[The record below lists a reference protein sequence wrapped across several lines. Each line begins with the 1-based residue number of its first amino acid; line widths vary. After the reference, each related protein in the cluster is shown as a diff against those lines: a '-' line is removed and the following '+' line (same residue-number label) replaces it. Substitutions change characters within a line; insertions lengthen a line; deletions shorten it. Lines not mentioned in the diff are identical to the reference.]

1 MKILNIK
8 KTNPCRNCL
17 VLACC
22 RTRCQIREEYIF
34 FKDKVLII
42 LVGIP
47 LGVICIF
54 VSYMCYIHGY
64 IKVYAISHIASSIL
78 LVITLLI
85 TKELDKGDFSGLFD
99 NVGEFVFSLS
109 IITIIGPWLL
119 LMHCFQLCWNKI
131 NGPQPKIFGRRKPS
145 VRI

>member
-1 MKILNIK
+1 MKILKIK

-22 RTRCQIREEYIF
+22 HIKCPIREEYIF

-47 LGVICIF
+47 LAFICIF

-64 IKVYAISHIASSIL
+64 IMMYTIPHIASSIL

-85 TKELDKGDFSGLFD
+85 TKELDKSDFSGFFD
-99 NVGEFVFSLS
+99 NLGEFIFALS

-131 NGPQPKIFGRRKPS
+131 NGPQPKIFERGKPS

>member
-1 MKILNIK
+1 MKILKTK

-22 RTRCQIREEYIF
+22 QTRCQIREEYVF
-34 FKDKVLII
+34 FKDRVLII

-47 LGVICIF
+47 LAFICLFVI
-54 VSYMCYIHGY
+54 YMCYIHGY
-64 IKVYAISHIASSIL
+64 MMKYVAAHIASGVL
-78 LVITLLI
+78 LIITLWI
-85 TKELDKGDFSGLFD
+85 NKEIEKGDFSDVFDTIGESLF
-99 NVGEFVFSLS
+99 VLL
-109 IITIIGPWLL
+109 IITIIGPWLF

-131 NGPQPKIFGRRKPS
+131 NGPQPQIFGRRKPS